1 MEKGS
6 RKRGLAL
13 CAIALW
19 AAACSQIYNPR
30 ILAPSEPGVQDVQS
44 RNLQRIQFD
53 DLPVPRGFL
62 YVTRG
67 NRSFSYQ
74 AGGVRV
80 GQFVYW
86 GRQSPQEVEAFYRE
100 TMPLA
105 AYGWSLLD
113 SNSSDSSVTLRFKK
127 NQQSCDVTVEAEP
140 KGTYVTVFVTGPA

>member
-1 MEKGS
+1 MDFGC
-6 RKRGLAL
+6 RRRGLAL
-13 CAIALW
+13 CAILLLT
-19 AAACSQIYNPR
+19 AACSQIENPR
-30 ILAPSEPGVQDVQS
+30 ILSPEEPSVQDVQS
-44 RNLQRIQFD
+44 RKLQRLQFE

-86 GRQSPQEVEAFYRE
+86 GRLAQAEVEAFYRE
-100 TMPLA
+100 TMVLD
-105 AYGWSLLD
+105 AYGWSYQ
-113 SNSSDSSVTLRFKK
+113 NSRPSDNGVVMSFKK
-127 NQQSCDVTVEAEP
+127 NQQSCDVTVEEEA